1 MIKPAS
7 KAKTH
12 ELTTSIEPNRA
23 RDIIVRDTIVNV
35 RVKVGRGAAA
45 TEFEYPFRVLGIYEK
60 YYNKW
65 YLGKVPKKL
74 WPRNEQEKD
83 EKKYKLDIRML
94 DKDAVNECADV
105 PMYHADFTKKNVYQ
119 TIEDSQIVS
128 IVGQLFDP
136 SDK

>member
-45 TEFEYPFRVLGIYEK
+45 TEFEYLFRVLGIYEK

-65 YLGKVPKKL
+65 FLGKETWKV
-74 WPRNEQEKD
+74 WPRNEEDK
-83 EKKYKLDIRML
+83 EEHKYKLDVRML
-94 DKDAVNECADV
+94 EKDA
-105 PMYHADFTKKNVYQ
+105 
-119 TIEDSQIVS
+119 I
-128 IVGQLFDP
+128 GDP
-136 SDK
+136 TVTR

>member
-12 ELTTSIEPNRA
+12 KLTTSVEPKRA

-45 TEFEYPFRVLGIYEK
+45 TEFEYPFCVLGIYKK

-65 YLGKVPKKL
+65 YLGKVPEKL
-74 WPRNEQEKD
+74 WPMNEQEKE
-83 EKKYKLDIRML
+83 EKKYNLDICML
-94 DKDAVNECADV
+94 DEDAVDECANV
-105 PMYHADFTKKNVYQ
+105 PLYHADFTKKNVYQ
-119 TIEDSQIVS
+119 TIEDS
-128 IVGQLFDP
+128 
-136 SDK
+136 